1 MSLGGGVKLMLIYLS
16 ENSNVKRCSGFTLIE
31 MMIVIALIA
40 ALAFFTVKYSSRK
53 FGDQLVD
60 RSAAETIN
68 IKRAALNHFT
78 KVGNWPD
85 GENNC
90 ANAAAELRKYIG
102 QTNQNAWGYAFSYSC
117 PEITSPAPVSDEGE
131 EQDPIQSIPSF
142 IIQQQ
147 APSHKAALQLARHL
161 PATEARIGEAAGGV
175 VPYYVETYVPMVLM
189 PPASMNRADLIQENN
204 GVSYYPGRC
213 RNGHAK
219 QIMVIPKAICP
230 ISNSPVYG
238 YQISSYA
245 VEEAIGGNISYTR
258 TKMHIS
264 YRIINSNNIT
274 YSAYD
279 VCNLN
284 VDDII
289 SVHEYCPNEN

>member
-1 MSLGGGVKLMLIYLS
+1 MLIYLS

-78 KVGNWPD
+78 TVGHWPD

-90 ANAAAELRKYIG
+90 ANAAADLRKYIG

-117 PEITSPAPVSDEGE
+117 PEITSPAPVSDEGD

-161 PATEARIGEAAGGV
+161 PATEARVGEAAGGV

-189 PPASMNRADLIQENN
+189 PSVQDNSTEIRQGSDGELWIVQKTCPDQRLAEIIIVPKTICASRGDQKFYGYRVGTQMNRYQRLVVYLQVLNQNN
-204 GVSYYPGRC
+204 NWIDGFNACGVSRSDF
-213 RNGHAK
+213 A
-219 QIMVIPKAICP
+219 
-230 ISNSPVYG
+230 
-238 YQISSYA
+238 
-245 VEEAIGGNISYTR
+245 
-258 TKMHIS
+258 
-264 YRIINSNNIT
+264 
-274 YSAYD
+274 D
-279 VCNLN
+279 VLSIHQFCKTL
-284 VDDII
+284 
-289 SVHEYCPNEN
+289 

>member
-1 MSLGGGVKLMLIYLS
+1 MLLYPS
-16 ENSNVKRCSGFTLIE
+16 ENSKLQKSRGFTLIE
-31 MMIVIALIA
+31 IMIVIALIA

-117 PEITSPAPVSDEGE
+117 PEITSPAPVSDEGD

-161 PATEARIGEAAGGV
+161 PATEARVGEAAGGV

-189 PPASMNRADLIQENN
+189 PSVQDNSTDVRLTEGGIWITRKKCQDRSGAEIVIVP
-204 GVSYYPGRC
+204 
-213 RNGHAK
+213 K
-219 QIMVIPKAICP
+219 QICV
-230 ISNSPVYG
+230 SNGDRKFYG
-238 YQISSYA
+238 YR
-245 VEEAIGGNISYTR
+245 VGT
-258 TKMHIS
+258 
-264 YRIINSNNIT
+264 
-274 YSAYD
+274 
-279 VCNLN
+279 
-284 VDDII
+284 
-289 SVHEYCPNEN
+289 